1 MRVRLAPR
9 GVETCWKTKQQYV
22 TEKTEDRFVH
32 GRVSAFGST
41 DRALHDLTIF
51 FVHRLTRC
59 EIGSVNREAGNGFA
73 HSTRKRLEREIS
85 IPAASLRD
93 SVEHVAQDIDI
104 VRQRQFHHLQFF
116 RI

>member
-1 MRVRLAPR
+1 MRVRRAPR
-9 GVETCWKTKQQYV
+9 GIETCWKMKEQHVPQKI
-22 TEKTEDRFVH
+22 ENRFVH
-32 GRVSAFGST
+32 GWVSAFGST
-41 DRALHDLTIF
+41 DRALQDLTIF
-51 FVHRLTRC
+51 FAHRLTRR

-104 VRQRQFHHLQFF
+104 VRQRQFHYLQFF